1 MINGILVS
9 KTNERRSVQISTVQ
23 NNLNVADVS
32 TNQIIYS
39 LNIHNISL
47 DLGGNN
53 QNLVF
58 LSSPETNGDVIYF
71 DADSHNIT
79 VLKTNTNLTEKLK
92 QISRQKNTA
101 TRSTLYITAILALVL
116 IILFQYRGPIA
127 GQLSGLIPFTLEKKI
142 ADKVFTGKKTP
153 EQIKV
158 VKSLEQLAG
167 YIKFEKSEWPY
178 DFTYHISSEA
188 IPNAYA
194 TVGGHV
200 FVNKGLITS
209 LKNSEDLLGVMA
221 HEMIHIKQRHVVKS
235 MVQGLGVYT
244 VLSLL
249 IGDITGVAAVLV
261 DQGGP
266 LLNLSYSRELEDE
279 ADQLGMKLL
288 VASGVDPSG
297 LSTSLQIINNYQ
309 KKLITESPGA
319 DMLEK
324 LQKIE
329 ILNSHPEIEKRIEI
343 LRQQADVYK
352 QSHKFVPV
360 DFRSDFNFEEFKAA
374 VKENF

>member
-1 MINGILVS
+1 MISGILVS

-23 NNLNVADVS
+23 HHLNVTDGS

-39 LNIHNISL
+39 LNVHNVSL

-58 LSSPETNGDVIYF
+58 LSSPETNGEVIYF
-71 DADSHNIT
+71 DADRHNINI
-79 VLKTNTNLTEKLK
+79 LNTNTNLTEKLK

-101 TRSTLYITAILALVL
+101 LRSTLYVSAILVLVL
-116 IILFQYRGPIA
+116 AILFQYRGPIA
-127 GQLSGLIPFTLEKKI
+127 GQLSGFIPFTLEKKI

-153 EQIKV
+153 EQLKV
-158 VKSLEQLAG
+158 VQSLEQLANH
-167 YIKFEKSEWPY
+167 IKFEKSDWPH

-188 IPNAYA
+188 IPNAFA
-194 TVGGHV
+194 TVGGHL

-209 LKNSEDLLGVMA
+209 LNSSEDLLGVMA
-221 HEMIHIKQRHVVKS
+221 HEMIHVQRRHVVKS
-235 MVQGLGVYT
+235 VVQGLGVYT

-249 IGDITGVAAVLV
+249 VGDITGIAAVLV

-266 LLNLSYSRELEDE
+266 LLNLSYSRVLEDE

-288 VASGVDPSG
+288 VKNAVDPSG

-309 KKLITESPGA
+309 KKLIAESPGA

-329 ILNSHPEIEKRIEI
+329 ILNSHPEIEKRIEN
-343 LRQQADVYK
+343 LRLQAEGYK

-360 DFRSDFNFEEFKAA
+360 DFNFEEFKSA